1 MARPLKSSRPM
12 HAWQTLKHLQTLV
25 GPHVHI
31 SSEQVSM
38 MARVQSDDD
47 FAAVMRR
54 AGIFFCRGG
63 FTAFDQGLAGFM
75 RVASRSRADALK
87 QMVHDDQF
95 LWIGVCAG
103 AKIVGRD
110 YLDML
115 NGVDVRYDAG
125 VAPPLCPCLTD
136 DRQLQLTSGVGVALD
151 ICGRWRDVRDDR
163 TLRGVAFHTT
173 KIGKSGASS

>member
-1 MARPLKSSRPM
+1 MARPFHRSRTM
-12 HAWQTLKHLQTLV
+12 HAWQTWIICRHWLGQ
-25 GPHVHI
+25 
-31 SSEQVSM
+31 M
-38 MARVQSDDD
+38 CA

-125 VAPPLCPCLTD
+125 VAPPMRPCLTD
-136 DRQLQLTSGVGVALD
+136 NRQLQLTSGVGRAPPPQRS
-151 ICGRWRDVRDDR
+151 GRR
-163 TLRGVAFHTT
+163 
-173 KIGKSGASS
+173 

>member
-1 MARPLKSSRPM
+1 MSAVGADSTMAIALCQDGRRKRDGTPLPEYELDARV
-12 HAWQTLKHLQTLV
+12 ADVAHLQTLV
-25 GPHVHI
+25 GPDVRI
-31 SSEQVSM
+31 SSEHVSM
-38 MARVQSDDD
+38 MAVVQSDDN

-75 RVASRSRADALK
+75 RVASRSRADALQ

-125 VAPPLCPCLTD
+125 VAPPMCQCLTD
-136 DRQLQLTSGVGVALD
+136 DRQLQLTSGVGFALD
-151 ICGRWRDVRDDR
+151 IWPPC
-163 TLRGVAFHTT
+163 A
-173 KIGKSGASS
+173 A